1 MNNNIKINLL
11 KLLFF
16 MLVYIIMAKIKKIGL
31 RAEVL
36 HGTAE
41 KTSGN
46 LTKNDLKKNK
56 YGSIVSKAA
65 SLAAK
70 KTKNLGDHLVKKGSK
85 GFVLAIK
92 KSVKKSS
99 KKIDCRF
106 KKNKS
111 KKECKSKKS
120 MKKSKK

>member
-1 MNNNIKINLL
+1 
-11 KLLFF
+11 
-16 MLVYIIMAKIKKIGL
+16 MAKIKKIGS

-46 LTKNDLKKNK
+46 LMKKDLKKNK
-56 YGSIVSKAA
+56 YGNIVSKTA

-85 GFVLAIK
+85 GFVLAQKKSLKKSSK
-92 KSVKKSS
+92 KSV

-120 MKKSKK
+120 KK